1 MTSSSSRRK
10 RIALAVAAATLA
22 AGAWVM
28 TAVFAHPTA
37 VASGVLGAD
46 WECQR
51 IVWVTSCTRVQPE
64 VPAVRVWR
72 KEAPPRSPV

>member
-1 MTSSSSRRK
+1 MTPSSSRRK
-10 RIALAVAAATLA
+10 RFALAIAAATLA

-64 VPAVRVWR
+64 VPAVRVWQ
-72 KEAPPRSPV
+72 KEPVSRSPV

>member
-1 MTSSSSRRK
+1 MTRSSSRRK

-37 VASGVLGAD
+37 VATGVLGTD
-46 WECQR
+46 WECKR
-51 IVWVTSCTRVQPE
+51 IVWVTSCTRIEPDA
-64 VPAVRVWR
+64 PAVRVWQ
-72 KEAPPRSPV
+72 KEPSSRSPV

>member
-1 MTSSSSRRK
+1 MTPLSSRRK
-10 RIALAVAAATLA
+10 RIALAVAVATL

-46 WECQR
+46 WECRR
-51 IVWVTSCTRVQPE
+51 IVWVTSCTRVEPE
-64 VPAVRVWR
+64 VPAVRVWP
-72 KEAPPRSPV
+72 KDPSSRSPV

>member
-1 MTSSSSRRK
+1 MTPSSSRRK
-10 RIALAVAAATLA
+10 RFALAIAAVILA

-37 VASGVLGAD
+37 VASGVLGAE
-46 WECQR
+46 WQCQR

-64 VPAVRVWR
+64 VPAVRVWPNEPATR
-72 KEAPPRSPV
+72 EPV

>member
-1 MTSSSSRRK
+1 MTLSSSRRK
-10 RIALAVAAATLA
+10 RIALAAAAAILA
-22 AGAWVM
+22 AGGWAM

-51 IVWVTSCTRVQPE
+51 IVWVTSCTRVEPA
-64 VPAVRVWR
+64 PAVKVWQ
-72 KEAPPRSPV
+72 KEPSSRSPV